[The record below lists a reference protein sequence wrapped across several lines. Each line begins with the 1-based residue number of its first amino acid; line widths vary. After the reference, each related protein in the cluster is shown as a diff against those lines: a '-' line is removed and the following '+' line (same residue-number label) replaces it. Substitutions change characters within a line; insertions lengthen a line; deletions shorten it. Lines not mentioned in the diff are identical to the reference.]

1 MSYVIGID
9 LGTSSLKGLL
19 VDKEGKVLI
28 TKSSEYE
35 LLTPQPK
42 YSEQNPN
49 VWIEALDIVLKEIIE
64 AFPEAA
70 SKTEGISFS
79 GQMHSL
85 VLLDA
90 NRRPLRNAILWNDVR
105 TSKQCQEIMDRAGQ
119 EVISI
124 TKNKALEGFTLP
136 KLLWVK
142 ENEPTIWEQA
152 KHFLLPKDFLGFYLT
167 GNKQMEYSD
176 AAGTLMLNVEKKV
189 WSESIAELFDLPL
202 GIFPKLVESSDKIGV
217 MKAELAKKYGFTND
231 IAVFS
236 GGADNAC
243 AAVGAGIVK
252 EGMGLASIGTSGVF
266 LSYEQDGKE
275 DYAGKVHYFNHAI
288 KDSFYSMGVTLSAGY
303 SLNWFKNTFASEK
316 SYDELLSNIEN
327 IPIGSDGLV
336 FTPYI
341 MGERTPY
348 TDSQIRGSFIGM
360 DARHTID
367 NFARA
372 VVEGITFSLNDSKIL
387 MEENANKQF
396 TRIVSVGGGAKNSKW
411 LQIQADIFNTPV
423 VNLTVEQGP
432 GLGAAMVA
440 AVGLG
445 WFATMNECV
454 EKFVQYKEEFHPIP
468 ENVKKY
474 EQVYNIYKEVY
485 AETKE
490 TSHKLQALNEL
501 KQN

>member
-19 VDKEGKVLI
+19 VDKEGKVLV

-49 VWIEALDIVLKEIIE
+49 VWIEALDTVLKEIIV

-70 SKTEGISFS
+70 SETEGISFS

-85 VLLDA
+85 VLLDG
-90 NRRPLRNAILWNDVR
+90 NGEPLRNAILWNDVR
-105 TSKQCQEIMDRAGQ
+105 TSKQCQDIMGRAGQ
-119 EVISI
+119 EVIRI

-142 ENEPTIWEQA
+142 ENEPALWEKA
-152 KHFLLPKDFLGFYLT
+152 TDFLLPKDYLGFYLT

-176 AAGTLMLNVEKKV
+176 AAGTLLLNVEEKV

-202 GIFPKLVESSDKIGV
+202 SIFPKLVESSDKIGV
-217 MKAELAKKYGFTND
+217 IKKELAEKYGFTND

-243 AAVGAGIVK
+243 AAVGAGIVE

-266 LSYEQDGKE
+266 LSYEQDGQQE
-275 DYAGKVHYFNHAI
+275 YEGKVHYFNHAI

-303 SLNWFKNTFASEK
+303 SLNWFKNTFAADK
-316 SYDELLSNIEN
+316 SYDQLLANIDN
-327 IPIGSDGLV
+327 VAIGSDGLL

-360 DARHTID
+360 DARHTLD

-372 VVEGITFSLNDSKIL
+372 VIEGITFSLNDSKIL

-396 TRIVSVGGGAKNSKW
+396 TRIVSVGGGAKNSDW
-411 LQIQADIFNTPV
+411 LQIQADIFNAPV

-432 GLGAAMVA
+432 GLGAAMIA

-445 WFATMNECV
+445 WFPTMNECV
-454 EKFVQYKEEFHPIP
+454 ETFVQYKEEFQPIP

-474 EQVYNIYKEVY
+474 EKVYEIYKGVY
-485 AETKE
+485 AATKE
-490 TSHKLQALNEL
+490 TAHKLHALND
-501 KQN
+501 

>member
-1 MSYVIGID
+1 
-9 LGTSSLKGLL
+9 
-19 VDKEGKVLI
+19 
-28 TKSSEYE
+28 
-35 LLTPQPK
+35 
-42 YSEQNPN
+42 
-49 VWIEALDIVLKEIIE
+49 
-64 AFPEAA
+64 
-70 SKTEGISFS
+70 
-79 GQMHSL
+79 
-85 VLLDA
+85 
-90 NRRPLRNAILWNDVR
+90 
-105 TSKQCQEIMDRAGQ
+105 
-119 EVISI
+119 
-124 TKNKALEGFTLP
+124 
-136 KLLWVK
+136 
-142 ENEPTIWEQA
+142 
-152 KHFLLPKDFLGFYLT
+152 
-167 GNKQMEYSD
+167 
-176 AAGTLMLNVEKKV
+176 
-189 WSESIAELFDLPL
+189 
-202 GIFPKLVESSDKIGV
+202 
-217 MKAELAKKYGFTND
+217 
-231 IAVFS
+231 
-236 GGADNAC
+236 
-243 AAVGAGIVK
+243 
-252 EGMGLASIGTSGVF
+252 
-266 LSYEQDGKE
+266 
-275 DYAGKVHYFNHAI
+275 
-288 KDSFYSMGVTLSAGY
+288 
-303 SLNWFKNTFASEK
+303 
-316 SYDELLSNIEN
+316 
-327 IPIGSDGLV
+327 
-336 FTPYI
+336 

>member
-1 MSYVIGID
+1 
-9 LGTSSLKGLL
+9 
-19 VDKEGKVLI
+19 
-28 TKSSEYE
+28 
-35 LLTPQPK
+35 
-42 YSEQNPN
+42 
-49 VWIEALDIVLKEIIE
+49 
-64 AFPEAA
+64 
-70 SKTEGISFS
+70 
-79 GQMHSL
+79 
-85 VLLDA
+85 
-90 NRRPLRNAILWNDVR
+90 
-105 TSKQCQEIMDRAGQ
+105 
-119 EVISI
+119 
-124 TKNKALEGFTLP
+124 
-136 KLLWVK
+136 
-142 ENEPTIWEQA
+142 
-152 KHFLLPKDFLGFYLT
+152 
-167 GNKQMEYSD
+167 
-176 AAGTLMLNVEKKV
+176 
-189 WSESIAELFDLPL
+189 
-202 GIFPKLVESSDKIGV
+202 
-217 MKAELAKKYGFTND
+217 
-231 IAVFS
+231 
-236 GGADNAC
+236 
-243 AAVGAGIVK
+243 
-252 EGMGLASIGTSGVF
+252 MGLASIGTSGVF

-288 KDSFYSMGVTLSAGY
+288 KNSFYSMGVTLSAGY
-303 SLNWFKNTFASEK
+303 SLNWFKNTFAAEK
-316 SYDELLSNIEN
+316 SYDELLGNIDN

-360 DARHTID
+360 DARHTLD

-396 TRIVSVGGGAKNSKW
+396 ARIVSVGGGAKNSKW

-454 EKFVQYKEEFHPIP
+454 EKFVQYKEEFQPIP

-485 AETKE
+485 AATKE
-490 TSHKLQALNEL
+490 TSHRLQALME
-501 KQN
+501 